1 MIFFFSPF
9 PLSGGID
16 VLLALFQQHKFFR
29 VHEAFRFKL
38 KEIYPAGE
46 FFRIELPRVRAGL
59 FRRFEQF
66 S

>member
-1 MIFFFSPF
+1 M
-9 PLSGGID
+9 
-16 VLLALFQQHKFFR
+16 LLALFQQHKFFR

-59 FRRFEQF
+59 FRRFVQF